1 MQKVAKTIYE
11 TIMILLVMLTIV
23 TIWTNDTYNTTI
35 SWIVWGVFFLDF
47 TVRFMT
53 AEAKWTFIKQNPFL
67 FIAIIPFDQFFQ
79 MARIVRIIYL
89 FRIKTIAKYYV
100 VPFVEKLTI
109 RSKSLIL
116 LFVLAL
122 LLAEMVLIQ
131 TVEPSIESHLEA
143 SLAVFGYLLF
153 FGHRVFEIEQAV
165 SVWTLTAVSVLGIA
179 MQGLA
184 LQWVFNR
191 VDLLFQRFKDKHARE
206 AEREEQPEFKA
217 NGK

>member
-153 FGHRVFEIEQAV
+153 LDIECLKSNRLYLSGH
-165 SVWTLTAVSVLGIA
+165 
-179 MQGLA
+179 
-184 LQWVFNR
+184 
-191 VDLLFQRFKDKHARE
+191 
-206 AEREEQPEFKA
+206 
-217 NGK
+217 